1 MTTMTQHENPPI
13 HGNSNSG
20 TGHTDVPAYTIQV
33 LDDALSMRQVELTD
47 PVPLG
52 RQILESVGA
61 RPVDDFS
68 LYAFM
73 PNGDFEELRPDEPF
87 DLRGKGVEKFI
98 VFKTDR
104 AFKFKIDERH
114 LAWGKAE
121 ITGAVLRQL
130 AALQPNYALYL
141 EVRGGH
147 DREIGVNDVVDLSKP
162 GVERFITVVKETTEG
177 RGAAL
182 PSRDRDYLDTHGI
195 AYEVI
200 SEGGQVAVVL
210 KNFPLP
216 TGKYDCDHV
225 DILVLLPIGY
235 PDAPPDMFYTLPWV
249 KLLAAGRYPTR
260 ADVSHSFGGEVWQRW
275 SRHSTEW
282 RPGIDGIHTMI
293 ARARHAFEAAQ

>member
-1 MTTMTQHENPPI
+1 MTQHEIPTGQD
-13 HGNSNSG
+13 HSNSG
-20 TGHTDVPAYTIQV
+20 VGHTNTPTYMIQV
-33 LDDALSMRQVELTD
+33 FDDALSPRHLELTD

-52 RQILESVGA
+52 RQILEAVGA

-73 PNGDFEELRPDEPF
+73 PNGDFEEIRPDEPF

-98 VFKTDR
+98 AFKTDR
-104 AFKFKIDERH
+104 TFKFKLDERH

-121 ITGAVLRQL
+121 ITGAALRQL
-130 AALQPNYALYL
+130 ADLQPGYALYL

-147 DREIGVNDVVDLSKP
+147 DLEIGIGDVVDLSKP

-182 PSRDRDYLDTHGI
+182 PSRDRDYLNTHGI
-195 AYEVI
+195 AYEVMT
-200 SEGGQVAVVL
+200 EDGQIAVVL
-210 KNFPLP
+210 KDFQLLP
-216 TGKYDCDHV
+216 TNKFDHEQV
-225 DILVLLPIGY
+225 DLLVLLPMGY

-249 KLLAAGRYPTR
+249 RLVSVGRHPTR
-260 ADVSHSFGGEVWQRW
+260 ADVSHTFGGKVWQRW
-275 SRHSTEW
+275 SRHSNEW